1 MRVQSLCGR
10 ERIRIVVPDDAIVY
24 SPHFPAPAAS
34 AAEAV
39 LAAVRR
45 PIGTAPL
52 GDALRRRR
60 KGDVVVLV
68 SDVTRPV
75 PYAHFLGRL
84 LGRIE
89 AAGVGRDE
97 ILVLVATGMHRG
109 CTAREHKEMFGDVA
123 GRYRILDH
131 EAGGEAA
138 LVELPGRSWAG
149 SRIRLNRRYVEAG
162 FRIATGLVE
171 PHFMAGFSGGRKAI
185 CPGIADL
192 GTIRHFHG
200 EAFMGDRR
208 ARNACLSGNPCHE
221 EAVSVAR
228 MAPADFSV
236 NVVVDVE
243 RRVVR
248 VFAGE
253 LEAAHAEACRFA
265 RHCACPP
272 VERQAD
278 AVLTNSG
285 GYPLDATFYQ
295 CVKGFVSCLPAVAP
309 GGSIIAFGGCGEGIG
324 SPEYAGLMKRYA
336 GRWQEF
342 LADIQNPGVFTRD
355 QWQFQMHCRTLAK
368 VGPENLHFVTD
379 GLPSE
384 DLAAMSVNPHAAE
397 AGRVGEAVQALLD
410 ELLSG
415 SGTLAVLPEGP
426 YCAPVGAED
435 TQ

>member
-1 MRVQSLCGR
+1 MRIELLCGR
-10 ERIRIVVPDDAIVY
+10 ERVGIAGPDDAIVY
-24 SPHFPAPAAS
+24 SSHFPAPVAS

-39 LAAVRR
+39 LDGVRK

-52 GDALRRRR
+52 RDALRGRR

-75 PYAHFLGRL
+75 PYARFLGRL
-84 LGRIE
+84 LEEIE
-89 AAGVGRDE
+89 EAGIERQE
-97 ILVLVATGMHRG
+97 ILILVATGMHRA
-109 CTAREHKEMFGDVA
+109 CTAEEHEEMFGDVA
-123 GRYRILDH
+123 GRYRIFDH
-131 EAGGEAA
+131 EAGDEAA

-149 SRIRLNRRYVEAG
+149 SRVRLNRRYVEAG

-221 EAVSVAR
+221 EAISVAR
-228 MAPADFSV
+228 MAAPDFSV
-236 NVVVDVE
+236 NVVMDAE
-243 RRVVR
+243 HRVVR
-248 VFAGE
+248 AFAGD
-253 LEAAHAEACRFA
+253 LEAAHAEACRFV
-265 RHCACPP
+265 RQCTCPP

-278 AVLTNSG
+278 VVLTNSG

-295 CVKGFVSCLPAVAP
+295 CVKGFVSCLPAVLP
-309 GGSIIAFGGCGEGIG
+309 GGSIIAFGGCIEGIG
-324 SPEYAGLMKRYA
+324 SPEYARLMKRYA
-336 GRWQEF
+336 GRWRGF
-342 LADIQNPGVFTRD
+342 LADIKKPGVFTRD

-368 VGPENLHFVTD
+368 VGQENLHFVTD
-379 GLPSE
+379 GLPTE
-384 DLAAMSVNPHAAE
+384 DLAAMSVNPHAV
-397 AGRVGEAVQALLD
+397 GVGCVGEAVQGLLG

-415 SGTLAVLPEGP
+415 SRTMAVLPEGP
-426 YCAPVGAED
+426 YCAPVAAED
-435 TQ
+435 AQ